1 MKLIIKEVMMECK
14 MKYWGKLF
22 IVSTFSFPLF
32 ICLCMTL
39 FVFRDAR
46 SNEYTTSDQTRERIN
61 KTYAE
66 LELNGKV
73 NMYKM

>member
-1 MKLIIKEVMMECK
+1 
-14 MKYWGKLF
+14 
-22 IVSTFSFPLF
+22 
-32 ICLCMTL
+32 MTL
-39 FVFRDAR
+39 FIFRDAR